1 MRASVLSGEINLD
14 LLLKNMSP
22 DLCEGDFVFCV
33 IKDTDYG
40 ALAELKPF
48 ATVTEP
54 EGLTL
59 VLLKEAADQFG
70 LNYDHTFRCITLNV
84 HSSLEAVGL
93 TAAVSTALSD
103 NQISA
108 NIIAGF
114 YHDHIFVQSESAKH
128 ALGILSELSQ

>member
-1 MRASVLSGEINLD
+1 MTGEISLN

-22 DLCEGDFVFCV
+22 NLREGDFVFCV
-33 IKDTDYG
+33 IKNVNYN

-48 ATVTEP
+48 ATVSES

-59 VLLKEAADQFG
+59 VLSKEAADQHG

-93 TAAVSTALSD
+93 TAAVSTALSN

-114 YHDHIFVQSESAKH
+114 YHDHIFVQAEFANR